1 MPGLRHDAA
10 LISDLPAEL
19 PEPAVVVTRG
29 TDLRR
34 AILTA
39 WRDMAGPVH
48 DHRQNAEQPFPRG
61 VGGIPDNRAG
71 AQIGGSVRAASQPIG
86 NAL

>member
-1 MPGLRHDAA
+1 MDTA
-10 LISDLPAEL
+10 LISDLPT
-19 PEPAVVVTRG
+19 EPRESAVVVILG
-29 TDLRR
+29 AGLRP
-34 AILTA
+34 AILAASAT
-39 WRDMAGPVH
+39 WPDQST
-48 DHRQNAEQPFPRG
+48 DNRQNAEQPFPRG